1 MANLNQIKDR
11 ATITDHVHD
20 WMHAHAR
27 DMSIDTLLT
36 WPDKSAEM
44 GRAICRRMG
53 RKATPE
59 AIHEICR
66 AALSSRKRG
75 DLKRDKH

>member
-1 MANLNQIKDR
+1 MPKAAEIKDR
-11 ATITDHVHD
+11 KSVADQVCE
-20 WMHAHAR
+20 WMHNHCR

-36 WPDKSAEM
+36 WPDHATAMAKAV
-44 GRAICRRMG
+44 CRRMH
-53 RKATPE
+53 RKPTSD

-75 DLKRDKH
+75 DLKRDRY